1 MMELF
6 CKNIRHRCWTVSF
19 FTKENFWTIYIKYV
33 WYMYNNINQTKI
45 YIKVIY
51 SLLFTFLHLN
61 FNCTFLWAVFT
72 IVKLKQR
79 IFEITSTWVTTRHRI
94 LSAFLAECQ
103 KCSMKKSVLKNFAKF
118 TGKHLCQ
125 SLFFNQ
131 VGGLSLS
138 IFLWILR
145 NFYPAG
151 MRCLWEISIRSPLKE
166 RSQRPL
172 RNIWKEMAFLWR
184 L

>member
-79 IFEITSTWVTTRHRI
+79 IFEITSTWVTNTSQNI
-94 LSAFLAECQ
+94 KCFSGGMPEVFYEK
-103 KCSMKKSVLKNFAKF
+103 KCSKKFCKIHRKTPVPE
-118 TGKHLCQ
+118 
-125 SLFFNQ
+125 SLF
-131 VGGLSLS
+131 
-138 IFLWILR
+138 
-145 NFYPAG
+145 
-151 MRCLWEISIRSPLKE
+151 
-166 RSQRPL
+166 
-172 RNIWKEMAFLWR
+172 
-184 L
+184 